1 MLPVGFNTHKQ
12 IICDSVDVNA
22 ATHCQ
27 VDNDYLAV
35 KNTDG
40 VLKVW
45 SKKTGNLVNI
55 SSPFSFMCQLYIFK
69 LQYYFFNYM
78 VLLKEL
84 NCSPEPLDTYG
95 TSAVGNKLAL
105 CSGLDG
111 VINVWDL
118 ETSKVII
125 KCNPLFAGNS
135 IPLLFS

>member
-1 MLPVGFNTHKQ
+1 
-12 IICDSVDVNA
+12 
-22 ATHCQ
+22 
-27 VDNDYLAV
+27 
-35 KNTDG
+35 
-40 VLKVW
+40 
-45 SKKTGNLVNI
+45 
-55 SSPFSFMCQLYIFK
+55 MCQLYIFK